1 MRLKFVAMAGAGIL
15 AGTGA
20 FFTLAGEDVSSA
32 DHIDPP
38 QRTDPAVDGTPD
50 RAADLADIFA
60 FAEDGNLN
68 LVATFAGPAPTE
80 NPAVYD
86 RDVLYVF
93 NVSTDGDSTTTE
105 ERILIRFGSEGAN
118 NFGVRV
124 EGIPGI
130 GTIEGPVETTLQQDD
145 AQVLAGLFD
154 DPFFFDSQGFR
165 ETLQTGD
172 LRITSSRDTFSN
184 QNITAI
190 VLQIPLDNFNATG
203 ALAVWSETKRFGGQ
217 L

>member
-1 MRLKFVAMAGAGIL
+1 MRMRFVGLAVAGLLAGAGIFL
-15 AGTGA
+15 T
-20 FFTLAGEDVSSA
+20 FTGEDLSSA
-32 DHIDPP
+32 DHVDPP
-38 QRTDPAVDGTPD
+38 QRTDPAADGTPD

-60 FAEDGNLN
+60 FAEGGNLN
-68 LVATFAGPAPTE
+68 LVATFAGPAPKD
-80 NPAVYD
+80 NPAVFD

-93 NVSTDGDSTTTE
+93 NVSTDGDATTTE
-105 ERILIRFGSEGAN
+105 ERILIRFGSAGAN

-130 GTIEGPVETTLQQDD
+130 GTIEGPVETTLQQDG

-172 LRITSSRDTFSN
+172 LRITSGRDTFSN